1 MFQYT
6 TLPNTRASSGSWRNT
21 IIHNEGSQFP
31 KESECLDQRQIWDTV
46 LLLSMKSHYLL
57 INLFRLNFE
66 EREKNSVSRH
76 LKERSFCVLNI
87 LCLFLFVCFV
97 CCIVNLHIWITCE
110 IKWNVLFLIL
120 SEFLESSKNQRM
132 CLVTVALKDL
142 DVFVHGRIPEENVEI
157 SSPHPQS
164 SALILWTRLAHSL
177 VANQTM
183 FKGWGRGGDY
193 WHEEEESRMKWYNH
207 A

>member
-1 MFQYT
+1 MKGHSSQKKVNVSISAKSE
-6 TLPNTRASSGSWRNT
+6 TLFYFSVWSLIICSLIFLGSILKR
-21 IIHNEGSQFP
+21 G
-31 KESECLDQRQIWDTV
+31 KR
-46 LLLSMKSHYLL
+46 
-57 INLFRLNFE
+57 
-66 EREKNSVSRH
+66 NSVSRH

-193 WHEEEESRMKWYNH
+193 WHEEEASRMKWYNH